1 MYKQEKK
8 RTMHLILL
16 ICLGA
21 MAAALCTEIILM
33 KWEQWMVFQ
42 LLGELAV
49 CFAVHV
55 IGKVPQVVEKW
66 LYFALAMHGF
76 IYYGLHESSIYM
88 TAPIIIAL
96 MTLYFV
102 TGFYDLVNIS
112 ALFYFGVM
120 ICSLVFVPKIS
131 FQFTAE
137 SITRLVVNSLLVLLA
152 VYIAKLLRERR
163 RSEQRET
170 AQMIEKLEEENR
182 RTEDFLT
189 NVSHELR
196 TPINA
201 VTGLTAVMLK
211 NENDSVKR
219 ENLLSVRKAGYR
231 LFNQI
236 EDILDYTEIDTGRMT
251 AGEDSY
257 MITSLV
263 NDVITENKMNDVGA
277 GLELIFDV
285 EAKMPSV
292 LIGDSKKVKRIIT
305 HLVENAL
312 KFTEEGGVYIR
323 IYTTRK
329 QYGVNLCIQV
339 RDTGIGMDAESLS
352 KITER
357 FYQSSGGRERKVGGL
372 GLGLPIVYGMVS
384 AMEGFIHVE
393 SGVGTGTTV
402 TVSIPQ
408 KVSDESAAMK
418 ISDPSG
424 LCLGCYL
431 IPEKYKIP
439 QVKKFYNEMIA
450 NTARELDIPIH
461 RVFAADEVETL
472 VSTYRL
478 THLFIA
484 AEEYESAAD
493 YLESLDDGIQVI
505 VVASAGYLPR
515 KNSRVKVL
523 YKPFYALPVVNMLNS
538 SVKSGEPIHNTR
550 MLCPDVRVLV
560 VDDEPMNR
568 MVAEGILKDYNMD
581 VHTAGSGAEAVE
593 ICQNEEFDLI
603 LMDHM
608 MPEMDGIEA
617 LKQIRKLKSTSKDTF
632 AAVAFTAN
640 AVSGA
645 REMFLREGFDEFLS
659 KPVETPELERVL
671 RKVLPKSRIKYM
683 DKPEEQ
689 PVQSAAQSAQ
699 PTAKPVQ
706 PVTQL
711 AKPVTQSAKPVTQ
724 SAKSVTQSAKSVTQS
739 VQPAAQSV
747 KPVTQSLQPAAQPTQ
762 PLPAEFSRL
771 ASVGINIEGGL
782 TYCRKDK
789 DFYLLLLSKFAE
801 DAEHKAKDI
810 KRLYDSGDIDNYRIQ
825 VHALKSSSKM
835 VGADE
840 LSDTAREMESAAK
853 ENDTAY
859 ISKNHDAL
867 MTLYDKTIRQ
877 IRSAVGIKEKDAE
890 TSPDAFK
897 EISRE
902 EFIEKLKEL
911 RGLFDTYEAD
921 SAQKLIAELS
931 GTSYRGIAVKRL
943 LEGIKKDV
951 NDFEYESAAAKVS
964 SLAQR
969 VEGVVQK

>member
-1 MYKQEKK
+1 
-8 RTMHLILL
+8 
-16 ICLGA
+16 
-21 MAAALCTEIILM
+21 
-33 KWEQWMVFQ
+33 
-42 LLGELAV
+42 
-49 CFAVHV
+49 
-55 IGKVPQVVEKW
+55 
-66 LYFALAMHGF
+66 
-76 IYYGLHESSIYM
+76 
-88 TAPIIIAL
+88 
-96 MTLYFV
+96 
-102 TGFYDLVNIS
+102 
-112 ALFYFGVM
+112 
-120 ICSLVFVPKIS
+120 
-131 FQFTAE
+131 
-137 SITRLVVNSLLVLLA
+137 
-152 VYIAKLLRERR
+152 
-163 RSEQRET
+163 
-170 AQMIEKLEEENR
+170 
-182 RTEDFLT
+182 
-189 NVSHELR
+189 
-196 TPINA
+196 
-201 VTGLTAVMLK
+201 MLK
-211 NENDSVKR
+211 NETDSVKR
-219 ENLLSVRKAGYR
+219 ENLLSVQKAGYR

-277 GLELIFDV
+277 RLELIFDV

-292 LIGDSKKVKRIIT
+292 LIGDGKKVKRIIT

-312 KFTEEGGVYIR
+312 KFTEEGGVYVR
-323 IYTTRK
+323 IYTIRK

-408 KVSDESAAMK
+408 KISDGSAAMK

-493 YLESLDDGIQVI
+493 YLESLDNGIQVI

-515 KNSRVKVL
+515 KSSRVKVL

-683 DKPEEQ
+683 DRPEEQ
-689 PVQSAAQSAQ
+689 
-699 PTAKPVQ
+699 
-706 PVTQL
+706 
-711 AKPVTQSAKPVTQ
+711 PVTQSAKPV
-724 SAKSVTQSAKSVTQS
+724 AQS
-739 VQPAAQSV
+739 VQPVAQSV
-747 KPVTQSLQPAAQPTQ
+747 KPAVQSVQPVAQSVKPAAQSAQPAAKPAQPTQ

-771 ASVGINIEGGL
+771 ASAGINIEGGL

-810 KRLYDSGDIDNYRIQ
+810 KRLYDGGDIDNYRIQ

-840 LSDTAREMESAAK
+840 LSETAREMESAAK

-867 MTLYDKTIRQ
+867 MTLYDKTVRQ

-951 NDFEYESAAAKVS
+951 DDFEYESAAAKVS